1 MRPKLTDD
9 ELSAALASLPGWR
22 REGDAI
28 TRTFV
33 FPAFMDGIA
42 FVRRVAEA
50 AEAADH
56 HPDLDVRYTRV
67 TCTLSTHDAGGITRA
82 DVRLAAE
89 IDRLAS
95 ASG

>member
-1 MRPKLTDD
+1 MRPRLTDD
-9 ELSAALASLPGWR
+9 ELTRALADLPGWS
-22 REGDAI
+22 GDGAAI
-28 TRTFV
+28 ARTFT

-67 TCTLSTHDAGGITRA
+67 RCALSTHDSGGVTAA
-82 DVRLAAE
+82 DVRLARE
-89 IDRLAS
+89 ITRLAEE
-95 ASG
+95 G